1 MWESLLGAVLSVGL
15 LGGDMSHTYI
25 EARTYQLSRETAH
38 RLGGAPRWTEK
49 REDKKSASNCSQ

>member
-1 MWESLLGAVLSVGL
+1 
-15 LGGDMSHTYI
+15 MSHTYI